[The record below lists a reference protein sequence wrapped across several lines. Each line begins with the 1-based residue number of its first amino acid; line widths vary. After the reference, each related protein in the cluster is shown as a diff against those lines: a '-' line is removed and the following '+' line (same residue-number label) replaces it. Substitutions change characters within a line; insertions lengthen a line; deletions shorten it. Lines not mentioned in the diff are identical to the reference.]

1 MKCFTAISAL
11 IIAILF
17 WASPADAQIVGQPT
31 SPPATSTARPDTEQL
46 TLSGSLRVRYEMLEG
61 QYRPGLLPR
70 DDALLIQTSLVGD
83 YRSGGLHLIAEML
96 DSRAYLADAPGA
108 LTTAEVNTLELT
120 RASIGYV
127 AGPVEVAA
135 GRFHLNLGSFR
146 LTGRRIFPNAIDSFT
161 GLRFDWSGKAGQHV
175 TAFYALPHVRQPMKR
190 AQLLDNDWQWD
201 RESTAFAFWGA
212 HYAGPVL
219 FDGIALQA
227 NGFGLTERD
236 GAHGPTRNRH
246 LFTWG
251 ARLFRP
257 PAAGRWDIDMEGAV
271 QTGNIRQ
278 SLAANAPVQ
287 DVRAFLAHAEIG
299 YSPRMAGHPRISALL
314 DIASGDD
321 PRTPTYT
328 RFDPL
333 FGPRRFEL
341 GPPSLFGPLT
351 RSNLLAGGLRLE
363 MAPAPRWDL
372 LALWRPTWVHSRR
385 DKFGNT
391 GLVDPNGRSGR
402 FAGHMVELRLG
413 HWLIPQRV
421 RLEAGAAIMTSG
433 SLLATAPNAT
443 GFGDTRYA
451 YGQVHWNF

>member
-1 MKCFTAISAL
+1 MQTFTRLWCLTGTAL
-11 IIAILF
+11 AA
-17 WASPADAQIVGQPT
+17 ASPVHAQSNAQQLPIAPVA
-31 SPPATSTARPDTEQL
+31 PPAADKEEL

-83 YRSGGLHLIAEML
+83 YRSGPLHLSAEML
-96 DSRAYLADAPGA
+96 DSRAYMVDAPGA

-120 RASIGYV
+120 RASIGIV
-127 AGPVEVAA
+127 SGPVEVTA

-146 LTGRRIFPNAIDSFT
+146 LTGRRIFPNAVDSFT
-161 GLRFDWSGKAGQHV
+161 GMRFDWSGKAGEHL
-175 TAFYALPHVRQPMKR
+175 TAFYALPHVRLPTQR
-190 AQLLDNDWQWD
+190 SRLLDNDWQWD
-201 RESTAFAFWGA
+201 RESFDYAFWGA
-212 HYAGPVL
+212 HYTRPAL
-219 FDGIALQA
+219 FDGVSLQA

-236 GAHGPTRNRH
+236 GENGPTRNRH
-246 LFTWG
+246 IFTWG

-257 PAAGRWDIDMEGAV
+257 AAPGQWDFDMEGAV

-278 SLAANAPVQ
+278 SLVANAPVQ

-299 YSPRMAGHPRISALL
+299 FSPRMAGHPRISAMI

-351 RSNLLAGGLRLE
+351 RSNLLAGGLRLDI
-363 MAPAPRWDL
+363 APAARWDL
-372 LALWRPTWVHSRR
+372 QAFWRPTWVHNRR
-385 DKFGNT
+385 DRFGNV
-391 GLVDPNGRSGR
+391 GPVDPTGRSGR

-413 HWLIPQRV
+413 HWLIPQKVRV
-421 RLEAGAAIMTSG
+421 ELSTSILTSG
-433 SLLATAPNAT
+433 SLLDRAPNAT

-451 YGQVHWNF
+451 YGQVQWNF